1 VIPPLYA
8 HRLGR
13 AYGPDSSTAALS
25 GALAAGVEGL
35 ETDVCLAADGG
46 LVLLHDPLLSLG
58 TTIDGWA
65 HARPASE
72 IARAWLRDRDGGPTA
87 ERPLSLDE
95 LLSATPSDLPVQ
107 VEVKAHADRELA
119 RRTAVAV
126 CERCRRLGAQSR
138 VEVIS
143 FHSIACA
150 TAAAHGFR
158 SRLVIFADYAPEAL
172 GRWALSRGIAGV
184 SVKHFLLTA
193 ELASAL
199 RLAGLSINTG
209 TVNDP
214 ELLLRICDLAS
225 PDAVCTDRPA
235 ELRAE
240 ALGLEEASS
249 TPTNLGAQPAPVAL
263 SAGLAC

>member
-1 VIPPLYA
+1 MAV
-8 HRLGR
+8 
-13 AYGPDSSTAALS
+13 
-25 GALAAGVEGL
+25 GVDGL
-35 ETDVCLAADGG
+35 ETDVCLTADGG
-46 LVLLHDPLLSLG
+46 LVLLHDPLLSLC
-58 TTIDGWA
+58 TTIGGWA
-65 HARPASE
+65 HARPAAE
-72 IARAWLRDRDGGPTA
+72 IARARLRDRDGQPTA

-119 RRTAVAV
+119 RRTAVAI
-126 CERCRRLGAQSR
+126 CERCRRLGERDR

-143 FHSIACA
+143 FHSVACA

-172 GRWALSRGIAGV
+172 AAWAVSRGVTGV
-184 SVKHFLLTA
+184 SVEHFMLTA
-193 ELASAL
+193 ELASVF
-199 RLAGLSINTG
+199 RFAGLSLNTG
-209 TVNDP
+209 TVNHP
-214 ELLLRICDLAS
+214 ELLIRIRDVAS

-263 SAGLAC
+263 TSGSAC